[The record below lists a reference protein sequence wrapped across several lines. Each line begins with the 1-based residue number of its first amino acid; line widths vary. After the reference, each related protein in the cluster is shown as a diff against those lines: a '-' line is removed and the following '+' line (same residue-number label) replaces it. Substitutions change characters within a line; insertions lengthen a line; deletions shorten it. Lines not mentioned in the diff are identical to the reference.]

1 VGLFCSSVLDFWVA
15 ALLLFVLAAA
25 CRLGRERRLLGKA
38 GPQGRLR
45 LQGLAPGGVAEAG
58 HGALLAGG
66 ASAGAHGCRRRS
78 TRGIDRG
85 GWGAR
90 AVQLVAHRSKR
101 GSRRQRRGLGD
112 GGVGLGARL
121 PGLVRRRSWGRCV
134 AREEVTG
141 ACRRPQGRR

>member
-1 VGLFCSSVLDFWVA
+1 VGLFLFLCSGFLGGSAPAVCAGGGLQARQGAQVA
-15 ALLLFVLAAA
+15 GQGRPAGEAAA
-25 CRLGRERRLLGKA
+25 AGLGTW
-38 GPQGRLR
+38 
-45 LQGLAPGGVAEAG
+45 GVAEAG
-58 HGALLAGG
+58 YGALLAGG